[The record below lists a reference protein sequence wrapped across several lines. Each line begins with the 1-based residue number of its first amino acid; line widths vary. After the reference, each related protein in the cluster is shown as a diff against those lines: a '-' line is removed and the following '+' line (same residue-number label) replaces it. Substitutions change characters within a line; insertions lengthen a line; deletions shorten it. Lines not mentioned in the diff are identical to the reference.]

1 MPYIEFFTFKTGP
14 GGIKSCWAGFR
25 DDPRSRNAS
34 LIENSRNM
42 GIWEANSSGKKKGKR
57 HFFFDF
63 QYFEFKQQ
71 LFSAVKVLWK

>member
-1 MPYIEFFTFKTGP
+1 
-14 GGIKSCWAGFR
+14 
-25 DDPRSRNAS
+25 
-34 LIENSRNM
+34 M